1 MLVDWRQEIG
11 FQSALKYVQSLSQD
25 GISSKHKTRHWTLNI
40 NIRNTAELVSKYFS
54 FLILFLRLPSKQR
67 VSRRWSNVFL
77 AEETGRVNTDEVG
90 EMNDLCSPLSAYW
103 ADWWNI

>member
-25 GISSKHKTRHWTLNI
+25 GISSKHKTRHSTLNI
-40 NIRNTAELVSKYFS
+40 NIRNTAKLS
-54 FLILFLRLPSKQR
+54 FLIMFLRPPSKQR

-103 ADWWNI
+103 AEWWNI